1 MEKKKLKKDS
11 KTKKPS
17 KSIGNPPKLKRK
29 TMEKK
34 LSDISELLGSKEFA
48 SIDEV
53 NAFLNGII
61 PPKQIPS
68 SPELARLKKAQDL
81 IYDAW
86 ESSGKRRV
94 ELAYRALDISKDC
107 ADAYALLAEETAR
120 SLEEGKQLYEMA
132 IKAGERALGPKA
144 FKGDVGYFWGIL
156 ETRPYMR
163 ARAGLAQSLW
173 LLGERQQA
181 IEHYREMLRLN
192 PGDNQGIRY
201 ILANCLLEEGLD
213 EALGKLLNEYQGDVA
228 AGWLY
233 PHALWIFRRE
243 GASPAANASLK
254 KALKRNRFVPPYLLG
269 ARRLPKH
276 LPEYIG
282 LGDES
287 EAVAYAAEAIKGWQ
301 KTPGALEWLGGQWVR
316 LR

>member
-1 MEKKKLKKDS
+1 MGKKKLKKDS
-11 KTKKPS
+11 KKKKPS
-17 KSIGNPPKLKRK
+17 KSIGNPPNFKRK

-61 PPKQIPS
+61 SPKQIPS

-94 ELAYRALDISKDC
+94 ELARRALEISRDC

-120 SLEEGKQLYEMA
+120 SLEEGKQLYEMGV
-132 IKAGERALGPKA
+132 KAGERALGPKA
-144 FKGDVGYFWGIL
+144 FKEDVGYFWGIL

-173 LLGERQQA
+173 LLGEREQA

-192 PGDNQGIRY
+192 PGDNQGILY

-213 EALGKLLNEYQGDVA
+213 EALGKLLNEYQGEVA

-243 GASPAANASLK
+243 GASAKANASLK

>member
-1 MEKKKLKKDS
+1 MGKKKLKKDS
-11 KTKKPS
+11 KKKKPS
-17 KSIGNPPKLKRK
+17 KSIGNPPNFKRK
-29 TMEKK
+29 AMEKK
-34 LSDISELLGSKEFA
+34 LSDISELLGPKEFA
-48 SIDEV
+48 SINEV

-61 PPKQIPS
+61 SPKQNPS

-94 ELAYRALDISKDC
+94 ELARRALEISRDC

-120 SLEEGKQLYEMA
+120 SLEEGKQLYEMGV
-132 IKAGERALGPKA
+132 KAGERALGPKA
-144 FKGDVGYFWGIL
+144 FKEDLGHFWGIL

-201 ILANCLLEEGLD
+201 ILANCLMEEGLD
-213 EALGKLLNEYQGDVA
+213 EALGILLNEYQGEVDA
-228 AGWLY
+228 AWLY
-233 PHALWIFRRE
+233 PYALWIFRRE

-254 KALKRNRFVPPYLLG
+254 KAVNRNRLVPPYLLG
-269 ARRLPKH
+269 GRKLPKH
-276 LPEYIG
+276 LPEYIS
-282 LGDES
+282 LGGES
-287 EAVAYAAEAIKGWQ
+287 EAVAYAAEAIEGWR
-301 KTPGALEWLGGQWVR
+301 KTPGALEWLMGQWVK
-316 LR
+316 LT

>member
-1 MEKKKLKKDS
+1 MGKKKLKKDS
-11 KTKKPS
+11 KKKKPS
-17 KSIGNPPKLKRK
+17 KSIGNPPNFKRK

-61 PPKQIPS
+61 SPKQIPS

-81 IYDAW
+81 MYDAW

-94 ELAYRALDISKDC
+94 ELARRALEISRDC
-107 ADAYALLAEETAR
+107 ADAYALLAEESAR
-120 SLEEGKQLYEMA
+120 SLNEVKELYEMGV
-132 IKAGERALGPKA
+132 KAGERALGPQA
-144 FKGDVGYFWGIL
+144 FKDDVGYFWGIL

-173 LLGERQQA
+173 LLGEREQA

-228 AGWLY
+228 DGWLY

-243 GASPAANASLK
+243 GASAKANASLK

>member
-1 MEKKKLKKDS
+1 
-11 KTKKPS
+11 
-17 KSIGNPPKLKRK
+17 
-29 TMEKK
+29 
-34 LSDISELLGSKEFA
+34 
-48 SIDEV
+48 
-53 NAFLNGII
+53 
-61 PPKQIPS
+61 
-68 SPELARLKKAQDL
+68 
-81 IYDAW
+81 
-86 ESSGKRRV
+86 
-94 ELAYRALDISKDC
+94 
-107 ADAYALLAEETAR
+107 
-120 SLEEGKQLYEMA
+120 
-132 IKAGERALGPKA
+132 
-144 FKGDVGYFWGIL
+144 VGYFWGIL

-173 LLGERQQA
+173 LLGEREQA

-243 GASPAANASLK
+243 GASAKANASLK

>member
-1 MEKKKLKKDS
+1 MGKKKLKKGS
-11 KTKKPS
+11 KKKKPS
-17 KSIGNPPKLKRK
+17 KSIGNPPNFDRRA
-29 TMEKK
+29 MEKT
-34 LSDISELLGSKEFA
+34 LSDITKLLDDHEFG
-48 SIDEV
+48 SIDEA
-53 NAFLNGII
+53 NAFLKDMFSSGAT
-61 PPKQIPS
+61 PS
-68 SPELARLKKAQDL
+68 SSSPTPLKKAQDL
-81 IYDAW
+81 MYDAW

-94 ELAYRALDISKDC
+94 ELAYRALEISKDC

-132 IKAGERALGPKA
+132 VKAGERALGPKA
-144 FKGDVGYFWGIL
+144 FKEDVGYFWGIL

-173 LLGERQQA
+173 LLGEREQA

-213 EALGKLLNEYQGDVA
+213 EALGKLLNEYQGEVA

-243 GASPAANASLK
+243 GASAKANASLK